1 MRPNNLLSLSRPHAR
16 LVALLVAGA
25 LVSPMLYGC
34 DSTQASSDTD
44 AASQTSAEATATSDN
59 AASDTSTDSADAT
72 STDASSDATDSSADS
87 DSTSDADSSTDE
99 EETIVFDYSDGVDE
113 NGHWSGITALDY
125 VTLPA
130 DYASIQAPASSVV
143 PTDDAVQEKIDSI
156 LSDHSTTEEVTD
168 EEVADGDTINI
179 DYVGKIDGVE
189 FDGGSTNGNGTT
201 VTIGTTQYIDD
212 FLEQLIGHKPGETFD
227 IEVTFPDD
235 YGVDDLNG
243 KDATFTVTINYI
255 QKTVTPELT
264 DDWVAENLK
273 DTYGWSTVE
282 EMREGV
288 KENLQYSNLATY
300 VQDYV
305 LNNSTVTEV
314 PQSIV
319 DYQGQQ
325 YLYQYQTYATTYGTT
340 LSALLQ
346 MYTGASTAEEFLT
359 NNADALESA
368 ARSYLI
374 FQAIIEDADI
384 TETDEELETYV
395 KSATGSDDVA
405 TVEATYG
412 KGYLMMRAL
421 LQKTGDYL
429 IDHTTIVED
438 EDTDATSETSTETSD
453 ATSSKTDDASEKSD
467 ESATDAKSA
476 DDESASETSKTSSTS
491 TSSSSSDAK
500 ASSST
505 STTSTKTSDT
515 ASDKS
520 ASSKTSDSTASAKTS
535 SSASTSS
542 SSKASETSTSTSSK

>member
-1 MRPNNLLSLSRPHAR
+1 MRFPNLLSLSRTHAR
-16 LVALLVAGA
+16 LAALLVAGV
-25 LVSPMLYGC
+25 LVTPMLYGC
-34 DSTQASSDTD
+34 DAQGTTSADD
-44 AASQTSAEATATSDN
+44 SQGSAEASASSAESSSD
-59 AASDTSTDSADAT
+59 ADDSTDS
-72 STDASSDATDSSADS
+72 STG
-87 DSTSDADSSTDE
+87 SDADSTDSE
-99 EETIVFDYSDGVDE
+99 EETIEFDYSEGIDE
-113 NGHWSGITALDY
+113 DGHWSGVRALDY

-143 PTDDAVQEKIDSI
+143 PSDDDVQTQMDSI
-156 LSDHSTTEEVTD
+156 MSNYSTTEQVTD
-168 EEVADGDTINI
+168 QEVADGDTINI

-189 FDGGSTNGNGTT
+189 FDGGSTDGNGTT

-255 QKTVTPELT
+255 QKTTTPELT

-282 EMREGV
+282 EMRAGV
-288 KENLQYSNLATY
+288 KEDLQYSNLATY

-314 PQSIV
+314 PQAII

-346 MYTGASTAEEFLT
+346 MYTGASTTEEFLT
-359 NNADALESA
+359 SNADALESA

-374 FQAIIEDADI
+374 FQAIMEDAGI
-384 TETDEELETYV
+384 TETDEEYEAYV
-395 KSATGSDDVA
+395 ESATSSDVE

-412 KGYLMMRAL
+412 KNYLMLRAL

-429 IDHTTIVED
+429 IDHTTVVED
-438 EDTDATSETSTETSD
+438 EDA
-453 ATSSKTDDASEKSD
+453 D
-467 ESATDAKSA
+467 E
-476 DDESASETSKTSSTS
+476 
-491 TSSSSSDAK
+491 
-500 ASSST
+500 T
-505 STTSTKTSDT
+505 STTSEKASATSEKDADANGETGSTKASTDESA
-515 ASDKS
+515 ASDEKDAD
-520 ASSKTSDSTASAKTS
+520 ASETAEGTETSASAKTS
-535 SSASTSS
+535 ETSATSSTTSAKSSASTSTAS
-542 SSKASETSTSTSSK
+542 ETDADASETSSKTTASTSSKEAASTTSASNSTSTSTSTASK

>member
-1 MRPNNLLSLSRPHAR
+1 MRFPNLLSLSRTHAR
-16 LVALLVAGA
+16 LAALLVAGV
-25 LVSPMLYGC
+25 LVTPMLYGC
-34 DSTQASSDTD
+34 DAQGTTSADD
-44 AASQTSAEATATSDN
+44 SQGSAEASASSAESSSD
-59 AASDTSTDSADAT
+59 ADDSADS
-72 STDASSDATDSSADS
+72 STG
-87 DSTSDADSSTDE
+87 SDADSTDSE
-99 EETIVFDYSDGVDE
+99 EETIEFDYSEGIDE
-113 NGHWSGITALDY
+113 DGHWSGVRALDY

-143 PTDDAVQEKIDSI
+143 PSDDDVQTQMDSI
-156 LSDHSTTEEVTD
+156 MSNYSTTEQVTD
-168 EEVADGDTINI
+168 QEVADGDTINI

-189 FDGGSTNGNGTT
+189 FDGGSTDGNGTT

-255 QKTVTPELT
+255 QKTTTPEPT

-282 EMREGV
+282 EMRAGV
-288 KENLQYSNLATY
+288 KEDLQYSNLATY

-314 PQSIV
+314 PQAII

-346 MYTGASTAEEFLT
+346 MYTGASTTEEFLT
-359 NNADALESA
+359 SNADALESA

-374 FQAIIEDADI
+374 FQAIMEDAGI
-384 TETDEELETYV
+384 TETDEEYEAYV
-395 KSATGSDDVA
+395 ESATSSDVE

-412 KGYLMMRAL
+412 KNYLMLRAL

-429 IDHTTIVED
+429 IDHTTVVED
-438 EDTDATSETSTETSD
+438 EDA
-453 ATSSKTDDASEKSD
+453 D
-467 ESATDAKSA
+467 E
-476 DDESASETSKTSSTS
+476 
-491 TSSSSSDAK
+491 
-500 ASSST
+500 T
-505 STTSTKTSDT
+505 STTSEKASATSEKDADADGETGSTKASTDESA
-515 ASDKS
+515 ASDEKDAD
-520 ASSKTSDSTASAKTS
+520 ASETAEGTETSASAKTS
-535 SSASTSS
+535 ETSATSSTTSAKSSASTSTAS
-542 SSKASETSTSTSSK
+542 ETDADASETSSKATASTGSKDAASTTSTSNSTSTSTSTASK

>member
-1 MRPNNLLSLSRPHAR
+1 MRFPNLLSLSRTHAR
-16 LVALLVAGA
+16 LAALLVAGV
-25 LVSPMLYGC
+25 LVTPMLYGC
-34 DSTQASSDTD
+34 DAQGTTSADD
-44 AASQTSAEATATSDN
+44 SQGSAEASASSAESSSD
-59 AASDTSTDSADAT
+59 ADDSTDS
-72 STDASSDATDSSADS
+72 STG
-87 DSTSDADSSTDE
+87 SDADSTDSE
-99 EETIVFDYSDGVDE
+99 EETIEFDYSEGIDE
-113 NGHWSGITALDY
+113 DGHWSGVRALDY

-143 PTDDAVQEKIDSI
+143 PSDDDVQTQMDSI
-156 LSDHSTTEEVTD
+156 MSNYSTTEQVTD
-168 EEVADGDTINI
+168 QEVADGDTINI

-189 FDGGSTNGNGTT
+189 FDGGSTDGNGTT

-255 QKTVTPELT
+255 QKTTTPELT

-282 EMREGV
+282 EMRAGV
-288 KENLQYSNLATY
+288 KEDLQYSNLATY

-314 PQSIV
+314 PQAII

-346 MYTGASTAEEFLT
+346 MYTGASTTEEFLT
-359 NNADALESA
+359 SNADALESA

-374 FQAIIEDADI
+374 FQAIMEDAGI
-384 TETDEELETYV
+384 TETDEEYEAYV
-395 KSATGSDDVA
+395 ESATSSDVE

-412 KGYLMMRAL
+412 KNYLMLRAL

-429 IDHTTIVED
+429 IDHTTVVED
-438 EDTDATSETSTETSD
+438 EDADASDETDAGASDETGSTKASTDESAASD
-453 ATSSKTDDASEKSD
+453 EKDADASETAD
-467 ESATDAKSA
+467 AAETSASTK
-476 DDESASETSKTSSTS
+476 ASETSATSST
-491 TSSSSSDAK
+491 T
-500 ASSST
+500 
-505 STTSTKTSDT
+505 
-515 ASDKS
+515 
-520 ASSKTSDSTASAKTS
+520 SAK
-535 SSASTSS
+535 SSASTSTAS
-542 SSKASETSTSTSSK
+542 ETDADASETSSKTTASTSSKDAASATSASNSTSTSTSTASK

>member
-1 MRPNNLLSLSRPHAR
+1 MRFPNLLSLSRTHAR
-16 LVALLVAGA
+16 LAALLVAGV
-25 LVSPMLYGC
+25 LVTPMLYGC
-34 DSTQASSDTD
+34 DAQGTTSADD
-44 AASQTSAEATATSDN
+44 SQGSAEASASSAESSSD
-59 AASDTSTDSADAT
+59 ADDSTDS
-72 STDASSDATDSSADS
+72 STG
-87 DSTSDADSSTDE
+87 SDADSTDSE
-99 EETIVFDYSDGVDE
+99 EETIEFDYSEGIDE
-113 NGHWSGITALDY
+113 DGHWSGVRALDY

-143 PTDDAVQEKIDSI
+143 PSDDDVQTQMDSI
-156 LSDHSTTEEVTD
+156 MSNYSTTEQVTD
-168 EEVADGDTINI
+168 QEVADGDTINI

-189 FDGGSTNGNGTT
+189 FDGGSTDGNGTT

-255 QKTVTPELT
+255 QKTTTPEPT

-282 EMREGV
+282 EMRAGV
-288 KENLQYSNLATY
+288 KEDLQYSNLATY

-314 PQSIV
+314 PQAII

-346 MYTGASTAEEFLT
+346 MYTGASTTEEFLT

-374 FQAIIEDADI
+374 FQAIMEDAGI
-384 TETDEELETYV
+384 TETDEEYEAYV
-395 KSATGSDDVA
+395 ESATSSDVE

-412 KGYLMMRAL
+412 KNYLMLRAL

-429 IDHTTIVED
+429 IDHTTVVED
-438 EDTDATSETSTETSD
+438 EDADETGTTSEKASATSEKDADANGETGSTKASTDESAASDEKDADASETAEGTETSASAKTSETSATSSTTSATSSASTSTASETD
-453 ATSSKTDDASEKSD
+453 ADASETSSKTTAPTSSKDAA
-467 ESATDAKSA
+467 SATS
-476 DDESASETSKTSSTS
+476 
-491 TSSSSSDAK
+491 

-505 STTSTKTSDT
+505 STST
-515 ASDKS
+515 
-520 ASSKTSDSTASAKTS
+520 STASK
-535 SSASTSS
+535 
-542 SSKASETSTSTSSK
+542 

>member
-1 MRPNNLLSLSRPHAR
+1 MRFPNLLSLSRTHAR
-16 LVALLVAGA
+16 LAALLVAGV
-25 LVSPMLYGC
+25 LVTPMLYGC
-34 DSTQASSDTD
+34 DAQGTTSADD
-44 AASQTSAEATATSDN
+44 SQGSAEASASSAESSSD
-59 AASDTSTDSADAT
+59 ADDSTDS
-72 STDASSDATDSSADS
+72 STG
-87 DSTSDADSSTDE
+87 SDADSTDSE
-99 EETIVFDYSDGVDE
+99 EETIEFDYSEGIDE
-113 NGHWSGITALDY
+113 DGHWSGVRALDY

-143 PTDDAVQEKIDSI
+143 PSDDDVQTQMDSI
-156 LSDHSTTEEVTD
+156 MSNYSTTEQVTD
-168 EEVADGDTINI
+168 QEVADGDTINI

-189 FDGGSTNGNGTT
+189 FDGGSTDGNGTT

-255 QKTVTPELT
+255 QKTTTPELT

-282 EMREGV
+282 EMRAGV
-288 KENLQYSNLATY
+288 KEDLQYSNLATY

-314 PQSIV
+314 PQAII

-325 YLYQYQTYATTYGTT
+325 YLYQYQTYAQTYGTT

-346 MYTGASTAEEFLT
+346 MYTGASTTEEFLT

-374 FQAIIEDADI
+374 FQAIMEDAGI
-384 TETDEELETYV
+384 TETDEEYEAYV
-395 KSATGSDDVA
+395 ESATSSDVE

-412 KGYLMMRAL
+412 KNYLMLRAL

-429 IDHTTIVED
+429 IDHTTVVED
-438 EDTDATSETSTETSD
+438 EDA
-453 ATSSKTDDASEKSD
+453 D
-467 ESATDAKSA
+467 E
-476 DDESASETSKTSSTS
+476 
-491 TSSSSSDAK
+491 
-500 ASSST
+500 T
-505 STTSTKTSDT
+505 STTSEKASATSENDAG
-515 ASDKS
+515 ASDETGSTKASTDES
-520 ASSKTSDSTASAKTS
+520 AASDEKDADASETAEGTETSASAKTS
-535 SSASTSS
+535 ETSATSSTTSAKSSASTSTAS
-542 SSKASETSTSTSSK
+542 ETDADASETSSKATASTSSKDAASATSASNSTSTSTSTASK

>member
-1 MRPNNLLSLSRPHAR
+1 MRFPNLLSLSRTHAR
-16 LVALLVAGA
+16 LAALLVAGV
-25 LVSPMLYGC
+25 LVTPMLYGC
-34 DSTQASSDTD
+34 DAQGTTSADD
-44 AASQTSAEATATSDN
+44 SQGSAEASASSAESSSD
-59 AASDTSTDSADAT
+59 ADDSTDS
-72 STDASSDATDSSADS
+72 STG
-87 DSTSDADSSTDE
+87 SDADSTDSE
-99 EETIVFDYSDGVDE
+99 EETIEFDYSEGIDE
-113 NGHWSGITALDY
+113 DGHWSGVRALDY

-143 PTDDAVQEKIDSI
+143 PSDDDVQTQMDSI
-156 LSDHSTTEEVTD
+156 MSNYSTTEQVTD
-168 EEVADGDTINI
+168 QEVADGDTINI

-189 FDGGSTNGNGTT
+189 FDGGSTDGNGTT

-255 QKTVTPELT
+255 QKTTTPELT

-282 EMREGV
+282 EMRAGV
-288 KENLQYSNLATY
+288 KEDLQYSNLATY

-314 PQSIV
+314 PQAII

-346 MYTGASTAEEFLT
+346 MYTGASTTEEFLT

-374 FQAIIEDADI
+374 FQAIMEDAGI
-384 TETDEELETYV
+384 TETDEEYEAYV
-395 KSATGSDDVA
+395 ESATSSDVE

-412 KGYLMMRAL
+412 KNYLMLRAL

-429 IDHTTIVED
+429 IDHTTVVED
-438 EDTDATSETSTETSD
+438 EDADETGTTSEKASATSEKDADANGETGSTKASTDESAASDEKDADASETAEGTETSASAKTSETSATSSTTSATSSASTSTASETD
-453 ATSSKTDDASEKSD
+453 ADASETSSKTTAPTSSKDAA
-467 ESATDAKSA
+467 SATS
-476 DDESASETSKTSSTS
+476 
-491 TSSSSSDAK
+491 

-505 STTSTKTSDT
+505 STST
-515 ASDKS
+515 
-520 ASSKTSDSTASAKTS
+520 STASK
-535 SSASTSS
+535 
-542 SSKASETSTSTSSK
+542 

>member
-44 AASQTSAEATATSDN
+44 NASQASAEATATSEDT
-59 AASDTSTDSADAT
+59 AADTSADST
-72 STDASSDATDSSADS
+72 STDASTDSADSSADS

-319 DYQGQQ
+319 DFQGQQ

-438 EDTDATSETSTETSD
+438 EDTDTTSETSTETSD
-453 ATSSKTDDASEKSD
+453 ATSSKADDRSEKSD
-467 ESATDAKSA
+467 ESATDAKTA

-491 TSSSSSDAK
+491 TSASSSDAK
-500 ASSST
+500 ATSSEST
-505 STTSTKTSDT
+505 SASTKASGAESDE
-515 ASDKS
+515 S
-520 ASSKTSDSTASAKTS
+520 ASSKTSDSTASAKTA
-535 SSASTSS
+535 SSASTST
-542 SSKASETSTSTSSK
+542 SSKTSETSTSTSSK

>member
-1 MRPNNLLSLSRPHAR
+1 MRFPNLLSLSRTHAR
-16 LVALLVAGA
+16 LAALLVAGV
-25 LVSPMLYGC
+25 LVTPMLYGC
-34 DSTQASSDTD
+34 DAQGTTSADDSQGSAEAAASSDESSSD
-44 AASQTSAEATATSDN
+44 AD
-59 AASDTSTDSADAT
+59 DSADS
-72 STDASSDATDSSADS
+72 STG
-87 DSTSDADSSTDE
+87 SDADSTDSE
-99 EETIVFDYSDGVDE
+99 EETIEFDYSEGIDE
-113 NGHWSGITALDY
+113 DGHWSGVRALDY

-143 PTDDAVQEKIDSI
+143 PSDDDVQTQMDSI
-156 LSDHSTTEEVTD
+156 MSNYSTTEQVTD
-168 EEVADGDTINI
+168 QEVADGDTINI

-189 FDGGSTNGNGTT
+189 FDGGSTDGNGTT

-255 QKTVTPELT
+255 QKTTTPELT

-282 EMREGV
+282 EMRAGV
-288 KENLQYSNLATY
+288 KEDLQYSNLATY

-314 PQSIV
+314 PQAII

-346 MYTGASTAEEFLT
+346 MYTGASTTEEFLT
-359 NNADALESA
+359 SNADALESA

-374 FQAIIEDADI
+374 FQAIMEDAGI
-384 TETDEELETYV
+384 TETDEEYEAYV
-395 KSATGSDDVA
+395 ESATSSDVE

-412 KGYLMMRAL
+412 KNYLMLRAL

-429 IDHTTIVED
+429 IDHTTVVED
-438 EDTDATSETSTETSD
+438 EDA
-453 ATSSKTDDASEKSD
+453 D
-467 ESATDAKSA
+467 E
-476 DDESASETSKTSSTS
+476 
-491 TSSSSSDAK
+491 
-500 ASSST
+500 T
-505 STTSTKTSDT
+505 STTSEKASATSEKDADANGETGSTKASTDESA
-515 ASDKS
+515 ASDEKDAD
-520 ASSKTSDSTASAKTS
+520 ASETAEGTETSASAKTS
-535 SSASTSS
+535 ETSATSSTTSAKSSASTSTAS
-542 SSKASETSTSTSSK
+542 ATDADASETSSKATASTGSKDAASTTSTSNSTSTSTSTASK

>member
-16 LVALLVAGA
+16 IVALLVAGA

-44 AASQTSAEATATSDN
+44 TASQASAEATATSE
-59 AASDTSTDSADAT
+59 DTATDSSGDAT
-72 STDASSDATDSSADS
+72 STDATTDSTDSPADS
-87 DSTSDADSSTDE
+87 DSTSDTDSSTDE

-113 NGHWSGITALDY
+113 NGHWSGVTALDY

-168 EEVADGDTINI
+168 EAVADGDTINI

-264 DDWVAENLK
+264 DDWVAENLN

-282 EMREGV
+282 EMRKGV
-288 KENLQYSNLATY
+288 KEDLQYSNLATY

-314 PQSIV
+314 PQSII

-374 FQAIIEDADI
+374 FQAIIEDAGI

-438 EDTDATSETSTETSD
+438 EDTDTTSETSD
-453 ATSSKTDDASEKSD
+453 ATSSKADDASEKSGASKTTE
-467 ESATDAKSA
+467 ESASDAKA
-476 DDESASETSKTSSTS
+476 TDTESTSETSKTSSTS
-491 TSSSSSDAK
+491 TSDEKATSSEDT
-500 ASSST
+500 ST
-505 STTSTKTSDT
+505 STK
-515 ASDKS
+515 ASDS
-520 ASSKTSDSTASAKTS
+520 ASDESASTKTSDSTASAKTS
-535 SSASTSS
+535 SSASASS

>member
-1 MRPNNLLSLSRPHAR
+1 MRFPNLLSLSRTHAR
-16 LVALLVAGA
+16 LAALLVAGV
-25 LVSPMLYGC
+25 LVTPMLYGC
-34 DSTQASSDTD
+34 DAQGTTSADDSQGSAEASASSDESSSD
-44 AASQTSAEATATSDN
+44 AD
-59 AASDTSTDSADAT
+59 DSADS
-72 STDASSDATDSSADS
+72 STG
-87 DSTSDADSSTDE
+87 SDADSSDSE
-99 EETIVFDYSDGVDE
+99 EETIEFDYSEGIDE
-113 NGHWSGITALDY
+113 DGHWSGVTALDY

-143 PTDDAVQEKIDSI
+143 PSDDDVQTQMDSI
-156 LSDHSTTEEVTD
+156 MSNYSTTEQVTD

-189 FDGGSTNGNGTT
+189 FDGGSTDGNGTT

-255 QKTVTPELT
+255 QKTTTPELT

-282 EMREGV
+282 EMRAGV
-288 KENLQYSNLATY
+288 KEDLQYSNLATY

-314 PQSIV
+314 PQAII

-325 YLYQYQTYATTYGTT
+325 YLYQYQTYAQTYGTT

-346 MYTGASTAEEFLT
+346 MYTGASTTEEFLT

-374 FQAIIEDADI
+374 FQAIMEDAGI
-384 TETDEELETYV
+384 TETDEEYEAYV
-395 KSATGSDDVA
+395 ESATSSDVE

-412 KGYLMMRAL
+412 KNYLMLRAL

-429 IDHTTIVED
+429 IDHTTVVED
-438 EDTDATSETSTETSD
+438 EDADASDETGSTKASTDESAASDEKDADASETAEGTETSVSAKTSETS
-453 ATSSKTDDASEKSD
+453 ATSSTT
-467 ESATDAKSA
+467 SAT
-476 DDESASETSKTSSTS
+476 
-491 TSSSSSDAK
+491 
-500 ASSST
+500 
-505 STTSTKTSDT
+505 
-515 ASDKS
+515 
-520 ASSKTSDSTASAKTS
+520 
-535 SSASTSS
+535 SSASTSTAS
-542 SSKASETSTSTSSK
+542 ETDADASETSSKTTASTSSKDAASATSASNSTSTSTSTASK

>member
-1 MRPNNLLSLSRPHAR
+1 MRFPNLLSLSRTHAR
-16 LVALLVAGA
+16 LAALLVAGV
-25 LVSPMLYGC
+25 LVTPMLYGC
-34 DSTQASSDTD
+34 DAQGTTSADDSQGSAEAAASSDESSSD
-44 AASQTSAEATATSDN
+44 AD
-59 AASDTSTDSADAT
+59 DSADS
-72 STDASSDATDSSADS
+72 STG
-87 DSTSDADSSTDE
+87 SDADSTDSE
-99 EETIVFDYSDGVDE
+99 EETIEFDYSEGIDE
-113 NGHWSGITALDY
+113 DGHWSGVRALDY

-143 PTDDAVQEKIDSI
+143 PSDDDVQTQMDSI
-156 LSDHSTTEEVTD
+156 MSNYSTTEQVTD
-168 EEVADGDTINI
+168 QEVADGDTINI

-189 FDGGSTNGNGTT
+189 FDGGSTDGNGTT

-255 QKTVTPELT
+255 QKTTTPEPT

-282 EMREGV
+282 EMRAGV
-288 KENLQYSNLATY
+288 KEDLQYSNLATY

-314 PQSIV
+314 PQAII

-346 MYTGASTAEEFLT
+346 MYTGASTTEEFLT
-359 NNADALESA
+359 SNADALESA

-374 FQAIIEDADI
+374 FQAIMEDAGI
-384 TETDEELETYV
+384 TETDEEYEAYV
-395 KSATGSDDVA
+395 ESATSSDVE

-412 KGYLMMRAL
+412 KNYLMLRAL

-429 IDHTTIVED
+429 IDHTTVVED
-438 EDTDATSETSTETSD
+438 EDADETGTTSEKASATSEKDADANGETGSTKASTDESAASDEKDADASETAEGTETS
-453 ATSSKTDDASEKSD
+453 
-467 ESATDAKSA
+467 
-476 DDESASETSKTSSTS
+476 
-491 TSSSSSDAK
+491 
-500 ASSST
+500 
-505 STTSTKTSDT
+505 
-515 ASDKS
+515 
-520 ASSKTSDSTASAKTS
+520 ASAKTS
-535 SSASTSS
+535 ETSATSSTTSAKSSASTSTAS
-542 SSKASETSTSTSSK
+542 ATDADASETSSKATASTGSKDAASTTSTSNSTSTSTSTASK

>member
-1 MRPNNLLSLSRPHAR
+1 MRSNNLLSLSRPHAR

-44 AASQTSAEATATSDN
+44 NTSQASAEATATSEDT
-59 AASDTSTDSADAT
+59 AADSSADATNTDASTDSAD
-72 STDASSDATDSSADS
+72 SSVDS
-87 DSTSDADSSTDE
+87 DSTSDTDSSTDE

-113 NGHWSGITALDY
+113 NGHWSGVTALDY

-264 DDWVAENLK
+264 DDWVAENLN

-288 KENLQYSNLATY
+288 KEDLQYSNLATY

-359 NNADALESA
+359 NNAEALESA

-374 FQAIIEDADI
+374 FQAIIEDAGI

-438 EDTDATSETSTETSD
+438 EDTDTTSEASEESSEASD
-453 ATSSKTDDASEKSD
+453 ATSSKTDDASEKSG
-467 ESATDAKSA
+467 
-476 DDESASETSKTSSTS
+476 ESASETSKASSAS

-500 ASSST
+500 ASSSA
-505 STTSTKTSDT
+505 STTSTKTSDS
-515 ASDKS
+515 ANDES

>member
-1 MRPNNLLSLSRPHAR
+1 MRFPNLLSLSRTHAR
-16 LVALLVAGA
+16 LAALLVAGV
-25 LVSPMLYGC
+25 LVTPMLYGC
-34 DSTQASSDTD
+34 DAQGTTSADDSQGSAEASASSDESSSD
-44 AASQTSAEATATSDN
+44 AD
-59 AASDTSTDSADAT
+59 DSADS
-72 STDASSDATDSSADS
+72 STG
-87 DSTSDADSSTDE
+87 SDADSSDSE
-99 EETIVFDYSDGVDE
+99 EETIEFDYSEGIDE
-113 NGHWSGITALDY
+113 DGHWSGVRALDY

-143 PTDDAVQEKIDSI
+143 PSDDDVQTQMDSI
-156 LSDHSTTEEVTD
+156 MSNYSTTEQVTD
-168 EEVADGDTINI
+168 QEVADGDTINI

-189 FDGGSTNGNGTT
+189 FDGGSTDGNGTT

-255 QKTVTPELT
+255 QKTTTPELT

-282 EMREGV
+282 EMRAGV
-288 KENLQYSNLATY
+288 KEDLQYSNLATY

-314 PQSIV
+314 PQAII

-325 YLYQYQTYATTYGTT
+325 YLYQYQTYAQTYGTT

-346 MYTGASTAEEFLT
+346 MYTGASTTEEFLT

-374 FQAIIEDADI
+374 FQAIMEDAGI
-384 TETDEELETYV
+384 TETDEEYEAYV
-395 KSATGSDDVA
+395 ESATSSDVE

-412 KGYLMMRAL
+412 KNYLMLRAL

-429 IDHTTIVED
+429 IDHTTVVED
-438 EDTDATSETSTETSD
+438 EDADETSTTSEKASATSENDADANDETGSTKASTDESAASDEKDADASETAEGTETSASAKTSETSAASSTTS
-453 ATSSKTDDASEKSD
+453 ATSSASTSTASEK
-467 ESATDAKSA
+467 DA
-476 DDESASETSKTSSTS
+476 DASETSSKATAS
-491 TSSSSSDAK
+491 TSSKEAASTTS

-505 STTSTKTSDT
+505 STST
-515 ASDKS
+515 
-520 ASSKTSDSTASAKTS
+520 STASK
-535 SSASTSS
+535 
-542 SSKASETSTSTSSK
+542 

>member
-1 MRPNNLLSLSRPHAR
+1 MRFNNLLSLSRTHAR
-16 LVALLVAGA
+16 LAALLVAGV
-25 LVSPMLYGC
+25 LVAPMLYGC
-34 DSTQASSDTD
+34 DSQGTTSTSDDSSQ
-44 AASQTSAEATATSDN
+44 SSAEATASNDDTATSD
-59 AASDTSTDSADAT
+59 STDSSDST
-72 STDASSDATDSSADS
+72 SS
-87 DSTSDADSSTDE
+87 DSTSDTE
-99 EETIVFDYSDGVDE
+99 EETIEFDYSEGIDE
-113 NGHWSGITALDY
+113 NGHWSGVTALDY
-125 VTLPA
+125 VTLPS

-143 PTDDAVQEKIDSI
+143 PSDDDVQTQVDSI
-156 LSDHSTTEEVTD
+156 LSNYSTTEQVTD
-168 EEVADGDTINI
+168 QEVADGDTINI

-189 FDGGSTNGNGTT
+189 FDGGSTSGNGTT

-255 QKTVTPELT
+255 QKTTTPELT

-282 EMREGV
+282 EMRAGV

-314 PQSIV
+314 PQAII

-325 YLYQYQTYATTYGTT
+325 YLYQYQTYAQTYGTT

-346 MYTGASTAEEFLT
+346 MYTGASTSEEFLT

-368 ARSYLI
+368 ARSYLV
-374 FQAIIEDADI
+374 FQAIMEDAGI
-384 TETDEELETYV
+384 TETDDELTSYIE
-395 KSATGSDDVA
+395 SATSSDVE

-412 KGYLMMRAL
+412 KNYLMMRAL

-429 IDHTTIVED
+429 IEHTTVVED
-438 EDTDATSETSTETSD
+438 STTDE
-453 ATSSKTDDASEKSD
+453 
-467 ESATDAKSA
+467 ESATDGTSTA
-476 DDESASETSKTSSTS
+476 DETSESATSSTEASTEKTSSTS
-491 TSSSSSDAK
+491 T
-500 ASSST
+500 
-505 STTSTKTSDT
+505 KTSEKD
-515 ASDKS
+515 ADAAES
-520 ASSKTSDSTASAKTS
+520 AE
-535 SSASTSS
+535 ASTSS
-542 SSKASETSTSTSSK
+542 KTSETSTSATSSTKSSAADEKDADASETSSKSTASTSSKAATSSASESGSTSSTSTASK

>member
-1 MRPNNLLSLSRPHAR
+1 MRFPNLLSLSRTHAR
-16 LVALLVAGA
+16 LAALLVAGV
-25 LVSPMLYGC
+25 LVTPMLYGC
-34 DSTQASSDTD
+34 DAQGTTSADDSQGSAEASASSDESSSD
-44 AASQTSAEATATSDN
+44 AD
-59 AASDTSTDSADAT
+59 DSADS
-72 STDASSDATDSSADS
+72 STG
-87 DSTSDADSSTDE
+87 SDADSTDSE
-99 EETIVFDYSDGVDE
+99 EETIEFDYSEGIDE
-113 NGHWSGITALDY
+113 DGHWSGVRALDY

-143 PTDDAVQEKIDSI
+143 PSDDDVQTQMDSI
-156 LSDHSTTEEVTD
+156 MSNYSTTEQVTD
-168 EEVADGDTINI
+168 QEVADGDTINI

-189 FDGGSTNGNGTT
+189 FDGGSTDGNGTT

-255 QKTVTPELT
+255 QKTTTPELT

-282 EMREGV
+282 EMRAGV
-288 KENLQYSNLATY
+288 KEDLQYSNLATY

-314 PQSIV
+314 PQAII

-325 YLYQYQTYATTYGTT
+325 YLYQYQTYAQTYGTT

-346 MYTGASTAEEFLT
+346 MYTGASTTEEFLT

-374 FQAIIEDADI
+374 FQAIMEDAGI
-384 TETDEELETYV
+384 TETDEEYEAYV
-395 KSATGSDDVA
+395 ESATSSDVE

-412 KGYLMMRAL
+412 KNYLMLRAL

-429 IDHTTIVED
+429 IDHTTVVED
-438 EDTDATSETSTETSD
+438 EDA
-453 ATSSKTDDASEKSD
+453 D
-467 ESATDAKSA
+467 E
-476 DDESASETSKTSSTS
+476 
-491 TSSSSSDAK
+491 
-500 ASSST
+500 T
-505 STTSTKTSDT
+505 STTSEKASATSENDAG
-515 ASDKS
+515 ASDETGSTKASTDES
-520 ASSKTSDSTASAKTS
+520 AASDEKDADASETAEGTETSASAKTS
-535 SSASTSS
+535 ETSATSSTTSAKSSASTSTAS
-542 SSKASETSTSTSSK
+542 ETDADASETSSKATASTSSKDAASATSASNSTSTSTSTASK

>member
-1 MRPNNLLSLSRPHAR
+1 MRFPNLLSLSRTHAR
-16 LVALLVAGA
+16 LAALLVAGV
-25 LVSPMLYGC
+25 LVTPMLYGC
-34 DSTQASSDTD
+34 DAQGTTSADD
-44 AASQTSAEATATSDN
+44 SQSGAEATASSDETTSD
-59 AASDTSTDSADAT
+59 ADDSADSST
-72 STDASSDATDSSADS
+72 S
-87 DSTSDADSSTDE
+87 SDADSSDSASGTE
-99 EETIVFDYSDGVDE
+99 EETIEFDYSDGIDE
-113 NGHWSGITALDY
+113 NGHWSGVTALDY

-143 PTDDAVQEKIDSI
+143 PSDDDVQTQIDSI
-156 LSDHSTTEEVTD
+156 LSNYSTTEQVTD
-168 EEVADGDTINI
+168 QEVADGDTINI

-255 QKTVTPELT
+255 QKTTTPELT

-273 DTYGWSTVE
+273 DTYGWSTAE
-282 EMREGV
+282 EMRADV

-314 PQSIV
+314 PQAII

-325 YLYQYQTYATTYGTT
+325 YLYQYQTYAQTYGTT

-346 MYTGASTAEEFLT
+346 MYTGASTSEEFLT

-374 FQAIIEDADI
+374 FQAIMEDAGI
-384 TETDEELETYV
+384 TETDEELQSYIE
-395 KSATGSDDVA
+395 SATSSDA
-405 TVEATYG
+405 ETVEATYG
-412 KGYLMMRAL
+412 KNYLMLRAL

-429 IDHTTIVED
+429 IDHTTVVED
-438 EDTDATSETSTETSD
+438 EDADEASAEGADASDEKDANETSATSEKASTTSEKD
-453 ATSSKTDDASEKSD
+453 ADESTTSSTTSAKSSTSSTTSEK
-467 ESATDAKSA
+467 DA
-476 DDESASETSKTSSTS
+476 DASETSSKATAS
-491 TSSSSSDAK
+491 TSSKDAASATS

-505 STTSTKTSDT
+505 STST
-515 ASDKS
+515 
-520 ASSKTSDSTASAKTS
+520 STASK
-535 SSASTSS
+535 
-542 SSKASETSTSTSSK
+542 

>member
-1 MRPNNLLSLSRPHAR
+1 MRFPNLLSLSRTHAR
-16 LVALLVAGA
+16 LAALLVAGV
-25 LVSPMLYGC
+25 LVTPMLYGC
-34 DSTQASSDTD
+34 DAQGTTSADDSQGSAEAAASSDESSSD
-44 AASQTSAEATATSDN
+44 AD
-59 AASDTSTDSADAT
+59 DSADS
-72 STDASSDATDSSADS
+72 STG
-87 DSTSDADSSTDE
+87 SDADSTDSE
-99 EETIVFDYSDGVDE
+99 EETIEFDYSEGIDE
-113 NGHWSGITALDY
+113 DGHWSGVRALDY

-143 PTDDAVQEKIDSI
+143 PSDDDVQTQMDSI
-156 LSDHSTTEEVTD
+156 MSNYSTTEQVTD
-168 EEVADGDTINI
+168 QEVADGDTINI

-189 FDGGSTNGNGTT
+189 FDGGSTDGNGTT

-255 QKTVTPELT
+255 QKTTTPEPT

-282 EMREGV
+282 EMRAGV
-288 KENLQYSNLATY
+288 KEDLQYSNLATY

-314 PQSIV
+314 PQAII

-346 MYTGASTAEEFLT
+346 MYTGASTTEEFLT
-359 NNADALESA
+359 SNADALESA

-374 FQAIIEDADI
+374 FQAIMEDAGI
-384 TETDEELETYV
+384 TETDEEYEAYV
-395 KSATGSDDVA
+395 ESATSSDVE

-412 KGYLMMRAL
+412 KNYLMLRAL

-429 IDHTTIVED
+429 IDHTTVVED
-438 EDTDATSETSTETSD
+438 EDADETGTTSEKASATSEKDADANGETGSTKASTDESAASD
-453 ATSSKTDDASEKSD
+453 EKDADASETAD
-467 ESATDAKSA
+467 AAETSASTK
-476 DDESASETSKTSSTS
+476 ASETNT
-491 TSSSSSDAK
+491 
-500 ASSST
+500 AS
-505 STTSTKTSDT
+505 STTSAT
-515 ASDKS
+515 
-520 ASSKTSDSTASAKTS
+520 
-535 SSASTSS
+535 SSASTSTAS
-542 SSKASETSTSTSSK
+542 EKDADASETSSKATASTGSKDAASTTSTSTASK

>member
-1 MRPNNLLSLSRPHAR
+1 MRFPNLLSLSRTHAR
-16 LVALLVAGA
+16 LAALLVAGV
-25 LVSPMLYGC
+25 LVTPMLYGC
-34 DSTQASSDTD
+34 DAQGTTSADD
-44 AASQTSAEATATSDN
+44 SQGSAEASASSAESSSD
-59 AASDTSTDSADAT
+59 ADDSTDS
-72 STDASSDATDSSADS
+72 STG
-87 DSTSDADSSTDE
+87 SDADSTDSE
-99 EETIVFDYSDGVDE
+99 EETIEFDYSEGIDE
-113 NGHWSGITALDY
+113 DGHWSGVRALDY

-130 DYASIQAPASSVV
+130 DYASIKAPASSVV
-143 PTDDAVQEKIDSI
+143 PSDDDVQTQMDSI
-156 LSDHSTTEEVTD
+156 MSNYSTTEQVTD
-168 EEVADGDTINI
+168 QEVADGDTINI

-189 FDGGSTNGNGTT
+189 FDGGSTDGNGTT

-255 QKTVTPELT
+255 QKTTTPEPT

-282 EMREGV
+282 EMRAGV
-288 KENLQYSNLATY
+288 KEDLQYSNLATY

-314 PQSIV
+314 PQAII

-346 MYTGASTAEEFLT
+346 MYTGASTTEEFLT

-374 FQAIIEDADI
+374 FQAIMEDAGI
-384 TETDEELETYV
+384 TETDEEYEAYV
-395 KSATGSDDVA
+395 ESATSSDVE

-412 KGYLMMRAL
+412 KNYLMLRAL

-429 IDHTTIVED
+429 IDHTTVVED
-438 EDTDATSETSTETSD
+438 EDADETGTTSEKASTTSEKGADANVETGSTKASTDESAASDEKDADASETAEGTETS
-453 ATSSKTDDASEKSD
+453 
-467 ESATDAKSA
+467 
-476 DDESASETSKTSSTS
+476 
-491 TSSSSSDAK
+491 
-500 ASSST
+500 
-505 STTSTKTSDT
+505 
-515 ASDKS
+515 
-520 ASSKTSDSTASAKTS
+520 ASAKTS
-535 SSASTSS
+535 ETSATSSTTSATSSASTSTAS
-542 SSKASETSTSTSSK
+542 ETDADASETSSKTTASTGSKDAASATSASNSTSTSTSTASK